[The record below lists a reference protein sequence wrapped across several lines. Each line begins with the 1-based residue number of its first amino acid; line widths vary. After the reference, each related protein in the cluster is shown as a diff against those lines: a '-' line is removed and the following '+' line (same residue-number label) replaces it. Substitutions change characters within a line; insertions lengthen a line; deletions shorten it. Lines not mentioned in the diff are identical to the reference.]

1 MKRITFL
8 GSGNVATNLAFK
20 MKESGYTIVEIWSK
34 SASSAKELSDKI
46 NSNWT
51 TDLNNLKDTE
61 LLIIA
66 IKDDFIEEIASKVKN
81 KQTPIIHTS
90 GGIGLDVFKN
100 KSSFG
105 VFYPLQSLNKNMIC
119 NFNDIPIC
127 IEANNKKL
135 KDCLINIA
143 NKISQSVHLIDSS
156 KRKQIH
162 LAAVFASNFSNHMIS
177 ISEKILKEIDLDPDL
192 LKPLIHHTINKLDQ
206 NSANTTQTGP
216 AIREDYQVIEN
227 HRKMI
232 KDPDLKLIYSKITDH
247 IINQK

>member
-1 MKRITFL
+1 MKKITFL

-20 MKESGYTIVEIWSK
+20 MKESGYKIVEVWSK

-46 NSNWT
+46 NTNWT
-51 TDLNNLKDTE
+51 TDISSLKDTE

-66 IKDDFIEEIASKVKN
+66 IKDDFIEEIVSKIKN
-81 KQTPIIHTS
+81 KNTPIVHTS
-90 GGIGLDVFKN
+90 GGIGIHALKQHL
-100 KSSFG
+100 SYG
-105 VFYPLQSLNKNMIC
+105 AFYPLQSLNKNNLC
-119 NFNDIPIC
+119 DFNDTPIC
-127 IEANNKKL
+127 IEANNEML
-135 KDCLINIA
+135 KNHLLSIA
-143 NKISQSVHLIDSS
+143 NKISKSVHLIDSA

-192 LKPLIHHTINKLDQ
+192 LKPLIHHTINKLDK